1 MVSRA
6 EEAFLDKVAKRLADL
21 RRKNGMTQEQLAD
34 NSGLDRVAIA
44 NIETGV
50 RRPTVTTIYRLAKG
64 MNAKV
69 EDFFKDL

>member
-1 MVSRA
+1 MESRA
-6 EEAFLDKVAKRLADL
+6 EKAFLDKVAKRLAQL
-21 RRKNGMTQEQLAD
+21 RREKGLTQEQLAD

-64 MNAKV
+64 MGAKV
-69 EDFFKDL
+69 EDFFKGL

>member
-1 MVSRA
+1 MANRA
-6 EEAFLDKVAKRLADL
+6 ESIFLDKVAKRLADL
-21 RRKNGMTQEQLAD
+21 RRKNGLTQEQLAD

-64 MNAKV
+64 MGVKV
-69 EDFFKDL
+69 EDLFKDL